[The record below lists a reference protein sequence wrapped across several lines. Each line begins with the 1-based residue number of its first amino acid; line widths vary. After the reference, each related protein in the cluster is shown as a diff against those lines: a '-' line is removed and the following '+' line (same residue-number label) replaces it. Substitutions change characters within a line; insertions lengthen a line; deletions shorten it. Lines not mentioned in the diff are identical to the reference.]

1 MINKT
6 KMKCR
11 RFTPRQLAL
20 LNGLSMR
27 SSITQPG
34 RSARSIEEGNDGKLA
49 SSLLKVVPETT
60 SQLLDKCGLSRE
72 ALMEQYLKPL
82 LKAVSRS
89 QRRVTD
95 KRLVAAHETG
105 LRALDTALRLH
116 GGYPSKTKP
125 SEAVKHNF
133 VEVIVVD
140 IPRPRR
146 TGPGTDLPTGCHM
159 DEISGPVFELDAG
172 SAPLV
177 KPAARAMSLSNDM
190 TEDYP
195 EFPKPRLFFE
205 S

>member
-1 MINKT
+1 MTKQT

-49 SSLLKVVPETT
+49 SSPLEEVPETI
-60 SQLLDKCGLSRE
+60 SQLLDECGLSRE
-72 ALMEQYLKPL
+72 ALIEQYLKPL
-82 LKAVSRS
+82 SKARSRS
-89 QRRVTD
+89 QRRVTH
-95 KRLVAAHETG
+95 KRLVAAHETS

-116 GGYPSKTKP
+116 GAYPSKTKP

-140 IPRPRR
+140 NPRPRR
-146 TGPGTDLPTGCHM
+146 PAPGTDLPTGCHM
-159 DEISGPVFELDAG
+159 DEISGPVFDLDGG

-177 KPAARAMSLSNDM
+177 KRAARAMSLSNDM
-190 TEDYP
+190 AEDYP
-195 EFPKPRLFFE
+195 ESPKPRLFFE